1 MNRRYFIQ
9 SSLVAA
15 TLSKHLVAA
24 SDKVNL
30 ALMGVRGRGRSLA
43 EDFAVAAGREHP
55 LSLRC

>member
-15 TLSKHLVAA
+15 ALFKHLVAA

-30 ALMGVRGRGRSLA
+30 ALMGVRGRGQ
-43 EDFAVAAGREHP
+43 EPG
-55 LSLRC
+55 